1 MRELMLFPLSSTV
14 LPDGKMKLRIFEPR
28 YQRMVKQ
35 CCEQNISFGM
45 CLVDSSSG
53 ASWLS
58 SLGTEVKIIDFDSLP
73 DGLLGITVLGLQRF
87 TIKQVRVEEDGL
99 RLASVEHLTQW
110 PTIVLKAP
118 QQYIGDQLQQVHL
131 QFPELGELYPESDY
145 QDANWVARRW
155 LEILPLSVKQF
166 DHLAGTQD
174 CDAAMRF
181 LSEVVEKASGEG
193 KAKLN

>member
-1 MRELMLFPLSSTV
+1 MLFPLSSTV

-45 CLVDSSSG
+45 CLVDSSGG
-53 ASWLS
+53 ASRLS
-58 SLGTEVKIIDFDSLP
+58 SLGTEVKIIDFDSLS

-99 RLASVEHLTQW
+99 RIATVEQLTQW
-110 PTIVLKAP
+110 PTIELKAP
-118 QQYIGDQLQQVHL
+118 QKYIGDQLQLVHR

-166 DHLAGTQD
+166 DHLAGTQN
-174 CDAAMRF
+174 CDVAMRF

>member
-1 MRELMLFPLSSTV
+1 MLFPLSSTV

-45 CLVDSSSG
+45 CLVDSSGGVSR
-53 ASWLS
+53 LS
-58 SLGTEVKIIDFDSLP
+58 SLGTEVEIIDFDSLS

-99 RLASVEHLTQW
+99 RIASVEQLTQW
-110 PTIVLKAP
+110 PTIELKAP
-118 QQYIGDQLQQVHL
+118 QKYIGDQLQLVHR

-166 DHLAGTQD
+166 DHLAGTQN
-174 CDAAMRF
+174 CVAAMRF

>member
-1 MRELMLFPLSSTV
+1 
-14 LPDGKMKLRIFEPR
+14 MKLRIFEPR

-45 CLVDSSSG
+45 CLVDSSGGVSR
-53 ASWLS
+53 LS
-58 SLGTEVKIIDFDSLP
+58 SLGTEVKIIDFDSLS

-99 RLASVEHLTQW
+99 RIASVEQLTQW
-110 PTIVLKAP
+110 PTIELKAP
-118 QQYIGDQLQQVHL
+118 QKYIGDQLQLVHR

-166 DHLAGTQD
+166 DHLAGTQN